1 MPFYEYECKNC
12 KVIFESFHGVN
23 DLLTEC
29 TKCGEKTVNKIP
41 SLIAGS
47 SKPTFVREQVGNHV
61 KRHIEET
68 KELLLDSQNAPRKDY
83 EP

>member
-1 MPFYEYECKNC
+1 MPFYEYECANC
-12 KVIFESFHGVN
+12 KVIFESFHGVS
-23 DLLTEC
+23 DQLSEC
-29 TKCGEKTVNKIP
+29 TKCGEKTIKKIP

-47 SKPTFVREQVGNHV
+47 KLNHVKEQVGNHV

-68 KELLLDSQNAPRKDY
+68 RELLLDSQNSPRKDY